1 MVSRNILA
9 TLIGNGWTAL
19 LGIFFIPLYLH
30 FLGIEAYG
38 LVGFYA
44 TLLAFFILLD
54 LGMGATLN
62 REFARLSAKEH
73 SRIEQ
78 RNLLRTF
85 EIVYWVLSIGI
96 GLLLFVAAPVIA
108 SHWIHAAHI
117 PTASITT
124 SIRIMALTLVVQF
137 PFALY
142 QSALIG
148 LQQHVVMNG
157 VQAAVVT
164 SRGGGAVLI
173 LWTISPSIEAFLW
186 WQLFVSLA
194 ATTAGAIIVWR
205 SIPGPQK
212 ASFRYECLQRLWR
225 FAAAVGAIAAV
236 SAMFSQT
243 DKLIL
248 SRWLKLDAFGSYML
262 AQSLAGV
269 LFSVVLP
276 FSLAVFP
283 RFSQLATANAT
294 AQISELY
301 HRACQSLSV
310 LLLPTFLM
318 LVFFSRDILLTWT
331 ADPGVANRTA
341 RKLSV
346 VAVGAVSF
354 CLAEIPHFLR
364 LAYGWWRPSLVA
376 KVLLIL
382 CFLPLARVM
391 TMRFGVI
398 GAAATWAAVN
408 ALYLVTVPITHSR
421 ILPKEFGRWLRED
434 VGLPLIGGLPVII
447 LAAFLRPTDL
457 SRSEDL
463 LFLMSTWSSAVILAG
478 LLSRG
483 VRASIFMIV
492 RRWSY

>member
-1 MVSRNILA
+1 
-9 TLIGNGWTAL
+9 
-19 LGIFFIPLYLH
+19 
-30 FLGIEAYG
+30 
-38 LVGFYA
+38 
-44 TLLAFFILLD
+44 
-54 LGMGATLN
+54 
-62 REFARLSAKEH
+62 
-73 SRIEQ
+73 
-78 RNLLRTF
+78 
-85 EIVYWVLSIGI
+85 
-96 GLLLFVAAPVIA
+96 
-108 SHWIHAAHI
+108 
-117 PTASITT
+117 
-124 SIRIMALTLVVQF
+124 MALTLTVQF

-142 QSALIG
+142 QSGLMG
-148 LQQHVVMNG
+148 LQQHVRLNEIL
-157 VQAAVVT
+157 AAVVT
-164 SRGGGAVLI
+164 ARSVGAVLI
-173 LWTISPSIEAFLW
+173 LWIISPTIEAFLL
-186 WQLFVSLA
+186 WQLIVGLA
-194 ATTAGAIIVWR
+194 ATVACALIVWR
-205 SIPGPQK
+205 SITDSHRATFQY
-212 ASFRYECLQRLWR
+212 SYLRRLWR
-225 FAAAVGAIAAV
+225 FAGAVGAIAFVTAI
-236 SAMFSQT
+236 FSQA

-248 SRWLKLDAFGSYML
+248 SKWLKLDAFGSYML
-262 AQSLAGV
+262 AQSLAGA

-283 RFSQLATANAT
+283 RFSQLAAANAT

-301 HRACQSLSV
+301 HRASQSLSV

-318 LVFFSRDILLTWT
+318 FVFFSRDILLTWT
-331 ADPGVANRTA
+331 ADPAVATRTA
-341 RKLSV
+341 LKLSV
-346 VAVGAVSF
+346 VAFGAVAF
-354 CLAEIPHFLR
+354 CIAEIPHFLR

-478 LLSRG
+478 LLSRD